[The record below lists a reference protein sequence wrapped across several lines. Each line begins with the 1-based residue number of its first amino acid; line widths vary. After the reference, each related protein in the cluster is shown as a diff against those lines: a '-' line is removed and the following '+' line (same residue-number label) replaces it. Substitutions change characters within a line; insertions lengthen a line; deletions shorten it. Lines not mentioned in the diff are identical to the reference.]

1 MKKFSFTINGNQYD
15 VEIKDVEDNVAQIEV
30 NGTTYEVEIH
40 QAVKRSKTPT
50 LVRSEIPTKRQ
61 DSKIKKSISA
71 TATSIKA
78 PLPGNIIEVLVS
90 EGDEVKKGQKVLT
103 YEAMKME
110 NEVHAEKEGVV
121 KSIKVAKGDSVLEG
135 QELMEIA

>member
-15 VEIKDVEDNVAQIEV
+15 VEIKEVEDSIAQLEV

-40 QAVKRSKTPT
+40 QDVKKSKTPT
-50 LVRSEIPTKRQ
+50 LVRSEVPTKRQ
-61 DSKIKKSISA
+61 DSKIKKNITT
-71 TATSIKA
+71 TANVVKA
-78 PLPGNIIEVLVS
+78 PLPGNVIDILVS

-110 NEVHAEKEGVV
+110 NEVHAEKDGVV

>member
-15 VEIKDVEDNVAQIEV
+15 VEIKDVEDNIAQIEV

-40 QAVKRSKTPT
+40 QEVKRSKTPT

-61 DSKIKKSISA
+61 DSKIKKSIRA
-71 TATSIKA
+71 TATTIKA

-110 NEVHAEKEGVV
+110 NEIHAEKEGVV
-121 KSIKVAKGDSVLEG
+121 KSIKVAKGDSVMEG